1 MKAGVCLLLLLLL
14 WLAVIVA
21 AGDSLRY
28 HSSEGEISLHG
39 DTLRATYGPGCGLP
53 EVSLQNATGRAVL
66 PGGLV
71 VGLSG
76 GDVSIKFVNMSFNNT
91 TSYNTVIEIG
101 GADMIDVRAR
111 SNISDIQTFCLGN
124 FDLLLT
130 TSAGRWSE

>member
-1 MKAGVCLLLLLLL
+1 MKAGLLLLL

-39 DTLRATYGPGCGLP
+39 DALQAVYGPGCGFP
-53 EVSLQNATGRAVL
+53 EVSIQNATGRAAF
-66 PGGLV
+66 GGLA
-71 VGLSG
+71 VGLSD

-124 FDLLLT
+124 FDLLLA